1 MERSRD
7 SRATIKNRELMK
19 TESSMMGE
27 YFREVVHHHE
37 GYRMVGSVCKSHVV
51 MKRSRSSGLV
61 SDHEKEIVD

>member
-7 SRATIKNRELMK
+7 PRATIKNKELMK

-27 YFREVVHHHE
+27 YFREVVHYHE
-37 GYRMVGSVCKSHVV
+37 GYRMVGSVCKFHVV

-61 SDHEKEIVD
+61 SGYEKKNAD